1 MVFFANSSYIHVG
14 ERIAP
19 SPALV
24 LVFTTTP
31 FQKHSV
37 KFARI
42 SCHCC
47 VQFLLTDQ
55 LIPDCK
61 LSNMSLR
68 FYGWEATKDDEL
80 RASQRPLNRQVYT
93 MYHGTSVASARS
105 IIANGFWQSTRGM
118 LGRGVYV
125 SRNKKKAELYPY
137 GGSDADRVIF
147 ELRVSVGRVKRIDK
161 DNHELQFS
169 WHDEHYDTA
178 WVPPNC
184 GMKSAPK
191 GLEEDCVYDPKNV
204 EVVGIAQAP
213 TKALYEELL
222 KLLADRPRSNVAGGG
237 GAAAANLCP
246 LCKKPYG
253 PPHVVGQCWGCGKN
267 ICAFMGKHFC
277 PVSG

>member
-1 MVFFANSSYIHVG
+1 MTSFS
-14 ERIAP
+14 
-19 SPALV
+19 ALV
-24 LVFTTTP
+24 LVFTRTT
-31 FQKHSV
+31 FQKYSLT
-37 KFARI
+37 FARI

-55 LIPDCK
+55 LFSDCK
-61 LSNMSLR
+61 LSNMSLC
-68 FYGWEATKDDEL
+68 FYGWEATKEDEL
-80 RASQRPLNRQVYT
+80 RASQSPQNRQVYT
-93 MYHGTSVASARS
+93 MYHGTSVANARS
-105 IIANGFWQSTRGM
+105 IIANGFRQSTKGM

-169 WHDEHYDTA
+169 WHDAHYDTA

-184 GMKSAPK
+184 GMISAPK

-213 TKALYEELL
+213 TRAHYEELL
-222 KLLADRPRSNVAGGG
+222 KLLSDRPRSNVGGG
-237 GAAAANLCP
+237 GAAAAANLCQ
-246 LCKKPYG
+246 LCKKPHG
-253 PPHVVGQCWGCGKN
+253 PPHIVGPCWGCGKI
-267 ICAFMGKHFC
+267 ICAFMGIHFC
-277 PVSG
+277 QVRG